1 MNPMTWL
8 VTGGAGYIG
17 AHVVAQLR
25 AAGERVVVLDDLSTG
40 DRARLSPDVPL
51 VVGDAGD
58 PALVR
63 AVLTRYRADGVMHLA
78 GSKSAPESLSQP
90 IRYYRQNVGVVAAV
104 LDAMVATGVTRLVFS
119 SSAAVY
125 GRPDRPTVTEDAP
138 TRPLSPYGR
147 TKLVAEQLVAAVGH
161 AHGVSWVA
169 LRYFNAVGAAAAHLG
184 DRGTTNLLP
193 LAFDAL
199 RTGVPLTVAGT
210 TLPTADGTGVRDY
223 VHVADLADAHHRAAQ
238 RLATGRH
245 AAVYNVGAGRGHSVL
260 EVIRT
265 VSDVAGAPV
274 PTRPGPPR
282 PGDAAEV
289 VAAVDRIAREL
300 GWHPR
305 HTLRDCVTSAWLA
318 RTATISSRRERP
330 DPVRSPAGPARF
342 TP

>member
-1 MNPMTWL
+1 MTWL

-17 AHVVAQLR
+17 AHVVAALG

-40 DRARLSPDVPL
+40 DRNRLPLDVPL
-51 VVGDAGD
+51 DVGDAGD

-63 AVLTRYRADGVMHLA
+63 AALTRHRVDGVMHLA
-78 GSKSAPESLSQP
+78 GSKSAPDSLAQP

-125 GRPDRPTVTEDAP
+125 GLPEAPTVTEDAP
-138 TRPLSPYGR
+138 TRPLSPYGQ
-147 TKLVAEQLVAAVGH
+147 TKLVAEQLITAAGR
-161 AHGVSWVA
+161 AHGVSWIA

-210 TLPTADGTGVRDY
+210 ALPTPDGSGVRDY
-223 VHVADLADAHHRAAQ
+223 VHVADLADAHRRAAQ
-238 RLATGRH
+238 RLAAGRH

-265 VSDVAGAPV
+265 VAEVAGAPV
-274 PTRPGPPR
+274 PTRAGPPR
-282 PGDAAEV
+282 PGDAPQV
-289 VAAVDRIAREL
+289 VAAVDRIARDL
-300 GWHPR
+300 GWRPR
-305 HTLRDCVTSAWLA
+305 HTLRDSVASAWLA
-318 RTATISSRRERP
+318 RTATISPRRERP
-330 DPVRSPAGPARF
+330 DPVRANPGPVRF
-342 TP
+342 AL

>member
-1 MNPMTWL
+1 MTWL

-17 AHVVAQLR
+17 AHVVAHLR
-25 AAGERVVVLDDLSTG
+25 AAGEPVVVLDDLSTG
-40 DRARLSPDVPL
+40 DRDRLPPDVPL

-63 AVLTRYRADGVMHLA
+63 AALTRHRVAGVMHLA
-78 GSKSAPESLSQP
+78 GSKSAPESIARP
-90 IRYYRQNVGVVAAV
+90 IRYYQQNVGVVAAV
-104 LDAMVATGVTRLVFS
+104 LEAMVAAGVTRLVFS

-125 GRPDRPTVTEDAP
+125 GLPDTPTVTEDAP

-147 TKLVAEQLVAAVGH
+147 TKLVAEQLVAAAGQ
-161 AHGVSWVA
+161 AHGISWIA
-169 LRYFNAVGAAAAHLG
+169 LRYFNAIGAAAAHLG

-210 TLPTADGTGVRDY
+210 ALPTADGSGVRDY
-223 VHVADLADAHHRAAQ
+223 VHVADLADAHHRAAR

-245 AAVYNVGAGRGHSVL
+245 ATVYNVGAGRGHSVL

-265 VSDVAGAPV
+265 VADVAGAPV
-274 PTRPGPPR
+274 PTRTGPPR
-282 PGDAAEV
+282 PGDAPEV
-289 VAAVDRIAREL
+289 VAAVGRIARDL
-300 GWHPR
+300 GWRPR
-305 HTLRDCVTSAWLA
+305 NTLRDGVASAWLA
-318 RTATISSRRERP
+318 RAATISPRRERP
-330 DPVRSPAGPARF
+330 GPVRTPAGPDRF